1 MLYFNWYKKIKNRK
15 CHMIQVYNN
24 QEKIASKIVEI
35 LKFSNPTIR
44 KTQLNIIPYIILGM
58 LSSESSVAGD
68 IAKVLKDD
76 FSLVQYDSITRRIRR
91 LYNNKHFDPNIFYEN
106 IIKYVLSTFKLKHS
120 DNTIHIIFDHMYS
133 HDNYTVLLFSMKIGN
148 QGIPLLFK
156 CFKSSKEPEAFTDE
170 TICDCIQQVSSYFNN
185 TNYKLIFLADRWF
198 NSEAILSTINN
209 LHHTFCIRLKG
220 NIKVKVFDNKEGH
233 YILKNTGDLTGKK
246 TRGKYYQNVYLYENS
261 TFKTNIS
268 ISKSNNIDEPW
279 IVVTNG
285 EPNRAIRRYSYRFG
299 SIECIFKN
307 QKSNGFYI
315 EKISNSSLKS
325 FTSMYSLVCFCVLFL
340 TIIGCDYTKNK
351 KCYKKVKIET
361 HKTYKGIKRRIVSLF
376 NVGLILFKR
385 AFNSHVYIRIP
396 FTMILYD
403 I

>member
-1 MLYFNWYKKIKNRK
+1 
-15 CHMIQVYNN
+15 MIQVYNN

-120 DNTIHIIFDHMYS
+120 DNTIYIIFDHMYS

-246 TRGKYYQNVYLYENS
+246 TRGKYYQNVYL
-261 TFKTNIS
+261 K
-268 ISKSNNIDEPW
+268 
-279 IVVTNG
+279 
-285 EPNRAIRRYSYRFG
+285 
-299 SIECIFKN
+299 
-307 QKSNGFYI
+307 
-315 EKISNSSLKS
+315 
-325 FTSMYSLVCFCVLFL
+325 
-340 TIIGCDYTKNK
+340 
-351 KCYKKVKIET
+351 
-361 HKTYKGIKRRIVSLF
+361 
-376 NVGLILFKR
+376 
-385 AFNSHVYIRIP
+385 
-396 FTMILYD
+396 
-403 I
+403 

>member
-1 MLYFNWYKKIKNRK
+1 
-15 CHMIQVYNN
+15 
-24 QEKIASKIVEI
+24 
-35 LKFSNPTIR
+35 
-44 KTQLNIIPYIILGM
+44 
-58 LSSESSVAGD
+58 
-68 IAKVLKDD
+68 
-76 FSLVQYDSITRRIRR
+76 
-91 LYNNKHFDPNIFYEN
+91 
-106 IIKYVLSTFKLKHS
+106 
-120 DNTIHIIFDHMYS
+120 MYS

-170 TICDCIQQVSSYFNN
+170 TICDFIQQVSSYFNN

-261 TFKTNIS
+261 TFKANVS
-268 ISKSNNIDEPW
+268 ISKSDNIDEPW
-279 IVVTNG
+279 IIVTNDQ
-285 EPNRAIRRYSYRFG
+285 PNRAIRRYSYRFG
-299 SIECIFKN
+299 AIECIFKN

-351 KCYKKVKIET
+351 KCYKNEKYST
-361 HKTYKGIKRRIVSLF
+361 HKVIKGIKQRFMSLF
-376 NVGLILFKR
+376 NVGLTLFRR
-385 AFNSHVYIRIP
+385 AFNSSKYIRIP
-396 FTMILYD
+396 YKLILYD